1 MSAHLPQA
9 NPRHLRSFDRWDRM
23 AGCLKVPGEVK
34 TATVCSKHDNK
45 SRRRRIFVQFVI
57 HESLISS
64 STPCH
69 PSRLVIIPVLTELL
83 KHLKTT
89 PLLSLATRTSA
100 AEDLPLISASTSS
113 LHHLLLLFFFYRTVG
128 WERENQKD
136 RKEIKKKKLNAPPAG
151 LFLICVK

>member
-9 NPRHLRSFDRWDRM
+9 NPRHLRSFDRWDRV

-113 LHHLLLLFFFYRTVG
+113 LHHLLLLFFFFFIEQWDEKGKT
-128 WERENQKD
+128 
-136 RKEIKKKKLNAPPAG
+136 RKTEKR
-151 LFLICVK
+151 